1 MVESGARPRRGSLER
16 AFLILAVRNVL
27 LGIAVVAAL
36 AWSAVRDVPHTWRML
51 GAQHAA
57 WAGTSRADRDRAFG
71 NAVPIDMS
79 VLDYWR
85 HWLRPGDR
93 YWVQMPFEAFSTFG
107 DKKLLVREIAR
118 LYLLPAVESPRLA
131 GADVVLSWDADP
143 GLLHLR
149 FSDQQRAGQQ
159 LIFYSRIDDGP

>member
-1 MVESGARPRRGSLER
+1 VVEGSARPRCGSLDR
-16 AFLILAVRNVL
+16 AFLTPAVRSGLV
-27 LGIAVVAAL
+27 GIAVV
-36 AWSAVRDVPHTWRML
+36 D
-51 GAQHAA
+51 A
-57 WAGTSRADRDRAFG
+57 WAHVSRQDRDRAFG

-118 LYLLPAVESPRLA
+118 LYLLPSVESPTLA
-131 GADVVLSWDADP
+131 GADVVLTWDANP
-143 GLLHLR
+143 NLLHLR
-149 FSDQQRAGQQ
+149 FSDQQRAGEQN
-159 LIFYSRIDDGP
+159 IYYSRIDDGP